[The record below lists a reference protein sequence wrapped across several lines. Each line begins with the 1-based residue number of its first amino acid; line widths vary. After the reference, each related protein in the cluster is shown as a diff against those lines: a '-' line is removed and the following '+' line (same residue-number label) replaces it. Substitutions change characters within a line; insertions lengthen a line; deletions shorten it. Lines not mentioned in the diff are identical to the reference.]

1 MNEPSSAGRA
11 EPRSPGAVDEDELVV
26 YLANAQMLRHTVRM
40 LASHLA
46 GAPASPCARLFAL
59 GAEGQAIHA
68 VGYDDVVVR
77 ENAGRLCLGARFL
90 GLAPGRY
97 RITFERLEPGGAAH
111 ELRAQEVVRGALGD
125 YLELA
130 PAPLELARAGAASPH
145 ALRPGDRLQ
154 LRVTRLDAGADGRDV
169 YRSHAMRI
177 HLQPGR
183 DDPPPPQFFAQRLYD
198 VAFSLAAGLAVFLL
212 LGWCLVP
219 YAIYVKLRT
228 GHLFYQD
235 TSRWVLKHG
244 RLQCGPIH
252 KLETM
257 FTAPDGQRLLIGS
270 WWNERGSRW
279 EGARLAKFLRAV
291 SLDELPQLWNVLK
304 GEWSIYGPRACKN
317 GQYTLA
323 NGSVVTEQDS
333 EARYGGRAPGAL
345 STLITAY
352 GRGLT
357 PPSMA
362 TRIVYDRYDREHWS
376 FPLAL
381 RILFRTL
388 MAFLWSEGL
397 EDHAGVTRADLGG
410 VPPAADAAQAPRGPD
425 RDAAGE
431 QPARGPR
438 GAGKGPA
445 PAPERPA

>member
-1 MNEPSSAGRA
+1 MHEPSSAGRA
-11 EPRSPGAVDEDELVV
+11 EPRSPGAVDEDEVVV
-26 YLANAQMLRHTVRM
+26 YLTNAQMLRHTARM
-40 LASHLA
+40 LAAHLA
-46 GAPASPCARLFAL
+46 GGPPSPCARLFAR
-59 GAEGQAIHA
+59 GVERHAIHA

-77 ENAGRLCLGARFL
+77 EDAGRLCLGARFL
-90 GLAPGRY
+90 GLAPGPY
-97 RITFERLEPGGAAH
+97 RIAFERLDAGGAAH
-111 ELRAQEVVRGALGD
+111 ELRAQEVVRGAVGD

-130 PAPLELARAGAASPH
+130 PAALELAREGAPGPRAIQ
-145 ALRPGDRLQ
+145 PGDRLR
-154 LRVTRLDAGADGRDV
+154 LRVTRLDPGADGRDV
-169 YRSHAMRI
+169 YRSHPLRI
-177 HLQPGR
+177 RLRPGPQ
-183 DDPPPPQFFAQRLYD
+183 DPPPRPQFFAQRLYD

-235 TSRWVLKHG
+235 TSRWVLRHG

-270 WWNERGSRW
+270 WWNERGGRW

-291 SLDELPQLWNVLK
+291 SLDELPQLWNVLR

-323 NGSVVTEQDS
+323 NGSVVTEEDS
-333 EARYGGRAPGAL
+333 AERYGGRAPGAL
-345 STLITAY
+345 STLITSY

-362 TRIVYDRYDREHWS
+362 TRVVYDRYDREHWS
-376 FPLAL
+376 FLLAL

-410 VPPAADAAQAPRGPD
+410 LAPAPDAAQAARSSEA
-425 RDAAGE
+425 DAAGE
-431 QPARGPR
+431 EASR
-438 GAGKGPA
+438 GAA
-445 PAPERPA
+445 RR